1 MLTVKKLD
9 AAINQ
14 ARFMA
19 TQGQLLADKLAEL
32 AKEPECQ
39 DVGERVGSSSTPP
52 GAARPRPGAT
62 TPSWAI
68 PPQAATA
75 TSAPISPIR
84 APQQPGSSP

>member
-39 DVGERVGSSSTPP
+39 DVGERLEPWARELQQRLADLAVDVAARFTPP
-52 GAARPRPGAT
+52 LERLKKIPPRP
-62 TPSWAI
+62 
-68 PPQAATA
+68 
-75 TSAPISPIR
+75 
-84 APQQPGSSP
+84 

>member
-32 AKEPECQ
+32 ARDPECQ
-39 DVGERVGSSSTPP
+39 DVGERLEPWARELQQRLADLAVDVAARLNPPLERLKKTPP
-52 GAARPRPGAT
+52 RP
-62 TPSWAI
+62 
-68 PPQAATA
+68 
-75 TSAPISPIR
+75 
-84 APQQPGSSP
+84 